1 MSDASSAAALLFLRE
16 EELAYG
22 LELLFFADRDLARD
36 SDAILAAH
44 GLARGHGRVI
54 HFVGRTPN
62 ITMSALLDI
71 LYLTKQSL
79 SRLVQDLSE
88 RKLIRQK
95 PGQQDRRQR
104 QLTLTEDGR
113 ALERLLWDQRRKRIA
128 KAYRASG
135 PQSVEG
141 FRRVLLGLIDPPQDE
156 RSATAPRVR

>member
-22 LELLFFADRDLARD
+22 LELLFFAERDLTSD
-36 SDAILAAH
+36 TDAILAER
-44 GLARGHGRVI
+44 GLARGHGRII

-71 LYLTKQSL
+71 LRLSKQSL
-79 SRLVQDLSE
+79 SRLVLDLSE
-88 RKLIRQK
+88 RKLITQK

-104 QLTLTEDGR
+104 QLTLTQEGR
-113 ALERLLWDQRRKRIA
+113 VLERLLWDQRRQRIA

-135 PQSVEG
+135 PQAVEG
-141 FRRVLLGLIDPPQDE
+141 FRRVLLSLIEVPEGGESID
-156 RSATAPRVR
+156 AVRR